1 MTTTYIRPTGLLWGR
16 DARIAVADGRGGWLA
31 GGSGAFT
38 SAELIR
44 RDGRQVDRR
53 HLSYAELA
61 RSTDAAVRDRLKALE
76 APRAAAAGLSMS
88 APQVMGIINVTPDSF
103 SDGGDTPDTPSAVA
117 HGRRLAEEGAAIL
130 DVGGESTRPGSEG
143 VAEDAER
150 SRVIPVIEA
159 LSRLG
164 HTVSIDTRKA
174 AVMDAASAAGAVMI
188 NDVSALSFEAGSRAT
203 AARLQRPTILM
214 HARGD
219 PKTMQVNPTYDDVVL
234 DVFDFLAGAIER
246 AVAAGL
252 PRSLL
257 LADPGIGFGKT
268 FRHNLEILTS
278 LAVFHGLGV
287 PIVVGASRKAFI
299 GAISGVKTAKDRLP
313 GSLAAA
319 VLAAA
324 QGAQILRVHD
334 VRETLEALNVWRA
347 TVDPENSGV

>member
-1 MTTTYIRPTGLLWGR
+1 
-16 DARIAVADGRGGWLA
+16 
-31 GGSGAFT
+31 
-38 SAELIR
+38 
-44 RDGRQVDRR
+44 
-53 HLSYAELA
+53 
-61 RSTDAAVRDRLKALE
+61 
-76 APRAAAAGLSMS
+76 MS

-143 VAEDAER
+143 VPEDAER

-159 LSRLG
+159 LCRLG

-174 AVMDAASAAGAVMI
+174 AVMDAATAAGAVMI

-234 DVFDFLAGAIER
+234 DVFDFLADAIER

-268 FRHNLEILTS
+268 FRHNLEIL
-278 LAVFHGLGV
+278 
-287 PIVVGASRKAFI
+287 ASARRLSRARR
-299 GAISGVKTAKDRLP
+299 ADRRRC
-313 GSLAAA
+313 
-319 VLAAA
+319 VA
-324 QGAQILRVHD
+324 QGVHRRD
-334 VRETLEALNVWRA
+334 LGRQNGQGQAAGIARGGRLGGRA
-347 TVDPENSGV
+347 GGTNLACPRRS